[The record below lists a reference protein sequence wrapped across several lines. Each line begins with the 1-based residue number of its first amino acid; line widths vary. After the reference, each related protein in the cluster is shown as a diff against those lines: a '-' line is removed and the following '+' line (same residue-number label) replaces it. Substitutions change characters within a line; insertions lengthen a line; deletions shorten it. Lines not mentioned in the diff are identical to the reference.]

1 MQTEE
6 EQSDISTT
14 SIIRAD
20 SKSGK
25 LYVSQKLQ
33 SKTLDGIHKLLRFKK
48 KHNSDILHKNS
59 SYHEHSLNFKLTT
72 TPFKKGRGSEGSGE

>member
-48 KHNSDILHKNS
+48 KTQFR
-59 SYHEHSLNFKLTT
+59 YTT
-72 TPFKKGRGSEGSGE
+72 